1 MYYILLLLTLL
12 VLYNCKLSS
21 VKSSK
26 YTIIFLRKMS
36 KVETLILVV
45 LAIIIIYYLQVQ
57 IKNTEPFQN
66 LNLGKES
73 NAEFVYGQ
81 EGRIQ
86 LDKMTDKYGDLGKLE
101 VPINMTDFGQRCSN
115 WINNRGIKLPDNLT
129 LPNQCVK
136 VNDKYQCISDKTSGK
151 LEPCQKLMKNTNNN
165 NIQIPIKISD
175 ENIQKYINNHKK
187 IEVDIKNL
195 DTILSQLFYK
205 YVEKENRIREQTY
218 QIKQNGDLI
227 NLKNEKNTNLKLQ
240 HSTKTDNHE
249 INTLILQKNI
259 SDKTEFIEKINYT
272 KWYVKLLL
280 FIIIIIL
287 FVMVL
292 SANITSIA
300 KLR

>member
-1 MYYILLLLTLL
+1 
-12 VLYNCKLSS
+12 
-21 VKSSK
+21 
-26 YTIIFLRKMS
+26 MS

-292 SANITSIA
+292 SANITSIS